1 MKYNHSQI
9 FETNKDGVIV
19 AKVPVRIEQMSL
31 AIGAGIGNMVIEG
44 PTIGQFKVP
53 ESNGHDLEAEI
64 VDDIY
69 IIKKVY

>member
-1 MKYNHSQI
+1 MKYKHSEIFQI
-9 FETNKDGVIV
+9 NKDGVIV
-19 AKVPVRIEQMSL
+19 AKVPVRIEQMVL

-64 VDDIY
+64 VGGVY